1 MPDPGLSSRDRHQQ
15 FLRDAAANA
24 EVWVLAHVDNPDSWA
39 TSEVA
44 FTGADGV
51 AVDRPVVPVWSDGEA
66 AQRCAHGPW
75 EDYAPQHIP
84 LDDFIELALQGLHE
98 QDVLVGTNWNADLHG
113 HDSEAAELARELAD
127 ALQARGR

>member
-1 MPDPGLSSRDRHQQ
+1 MADSAIPSHERHRQ

-84 LDDFIELALQGLHE
+84 LDEFIELALQALHE
-98 QDVLVGTNWNADLHG
+98 QGVLVGTNWNADLVG
-113 HDSEAAELARELAD
+113 HDSEAAELAQELA
-127 ALQARGR
+127 AVLASGAG